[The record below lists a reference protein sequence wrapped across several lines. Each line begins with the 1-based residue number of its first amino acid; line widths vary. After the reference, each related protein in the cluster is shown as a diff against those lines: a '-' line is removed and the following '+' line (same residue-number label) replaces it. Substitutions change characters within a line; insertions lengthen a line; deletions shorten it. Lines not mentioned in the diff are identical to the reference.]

1 MVVPTGIGA
10 AIGGFAGDALP
21 AAKLLSTVADVLI
34 THPNVMNGA
43 MLYWPV
49 DNILYVEGYALD
61 EFAEGR
67 VALVPTGS
75 RGNRVG
81 LLLDKGIEEDLLLR
95 HVQVADAFR
104 ATLGIDV
111 AAAVVTSEPVGVST
125 FLSPSGASWGSVQN
139 TNTLVEGAQELLRL
153 GCDAVAIVA
162 RFPED
167 EEDEED
173 QGGFF
178 QAYRQG
184 LGVDAIAGA
193 EALISHVISKRLMVP
208 CAHAPAFAP
217 SELFAQTTP
226 KACAEELGY
235 TFLPCVLAYL
245 HKAPRLLPLPQSQ
258 PQAQAQAQVGGLV
271 AGDVDCVVAPA
282 GALGGAAVLSLIGRH
297 THNTLPQAQAQAQ
310 GQGQGQ
316 ASKRGLLLIS
326 VGDNASNM
334 RATPRALG
342 LDVVLDPL
350 PPGPGPGAGPG
361 AGPGVTVVHA
371 RSYAEAAGLMA
382 AHKSGI
388 LLPSIGASVPPL
400 GLTRL

>member
-1 MVVPTGIGA
+1 
-10 AIGGFAGDALP
+10 
-21 AAKLLSTVADVLI
+21 
-34 THPNVMNGA
+34 
-43 MLYWPV
+43 
-49 DNILYVEGYALD
+49 
-61 EFAEGR
+61 
-67 VALVPTGS
+67 
-75 RGNRVG
+75 
-81 LLLDKGIEEDLLLR
+81 
-95 HVQVADAFR
+95 VADAFR

-153 GCDAVAIVA
+153 GCDAVAVVA

-173 QGGFF
+173 QGLF

-217 SELFAQTTP
+217 SELFSQTTP

-245 HKAPRLLPLPQSQ
+245 HKAPRLLPLPQ
-258 PQAQAQAQVGGLV
+258 PQAQAQAQVGAGGGGLV
-271 AGDVDCVVAPA
+271 AKDVDCVVAPA
-282 GALGGAAVLSLIGRH
+282 GALGGAAVLALIGRH
-297 THNTLPQAQAQAQ
+297 THNTQGQGQ

-326 VGDNASNM
+326 VDDNASNM

-342 LDVVLDPL
+342 LDVDLDPST
-350 PPGPGPGAGPG
+350 PGP
-361 AGPGVTVVHA
+361 GPGVTVVHA
-371 RSYAEAAGLMA
+371 RSYAEAVGLMA
-382 AHKSGI
+382 AHKNGI
-388 LLPSIGASVPPL
+388 LLPSIGATVSPL
-400 GLTRL
+400 SLTRL